1 MVSRSFPFFSHWQLS
16 VIRATGTTCQ
26 WRLLFL
32 NTSVLKIAVTV
43 PPKTKFRNDMS
54 NGAVQNFNTVVRD
67 VGGDTDHTVSVLS
80 TFFLQSVIALLF
92 CIHWQMIKVERNQP
106 ERLLSLYLIAAVL
119 NSLSM
124 RSSFT
129 SKYDPIHS
137 FVTMSDACHHEQGV
151 ALAHRMMN
159 DDIYENDFIP
169 KGTARS
175 STPNPHIL
183 NPSRHLQVGDT
194 LNPILSNLFSGLLK
208 MSPLVGVCTSLL
220 ALKIYVI
227 WFPVAQLPTL
237 WRIYTETF
245 VIFDKF
251 IIHMSTSQFITFDL
265 AIKMFRYNN

>member
-151 ALAHRMMN
+151 ALARRMMN
-159 DDIYENDFIP
+159 DDIYENEFIP

-175 STPNPHIL
+175 STPQSPHFK
-183 NPSRHLQVGDT
+183 SQ
-194 LNPILSNLFSGLLK
+194 
-208 MSPLVGVCTSLL
+208 SP
-220 ALKIYVI
+220 
-227 WFPVAQLPTL
+227 P
-237 WRIYTETF
+237 
-245 VIFDKF
+245 
-251 IIHMSTSQFITFDL
+251 
-265 AIKMFRYNN
+265 